1 LIILIA
7 AVAGGLLAYAFL
19 NRRRGTPI
27 GGVPTSTPP
36 ATPGSTTR
44 IPPPVAPES
53 PTTQEP
59 PIIDAPTTPEPP
71 LPGADE
77 PTVVTPPPTDAPG
90 PDEPPRP

>member
-19 NRRRGTPI
+19 NRRRATPI

-44 IPPPVAPES
+44 IPPPVAPE
-53 PTTQEP
+53 PPATQEP
-59 PIIDAPTTPEPP
+59 PITHAPTTPEPP
-71 LPGADE
+71 PAADE
-77 PTVVTPPPTDAPG
+77 PTVVTPPPQAPA